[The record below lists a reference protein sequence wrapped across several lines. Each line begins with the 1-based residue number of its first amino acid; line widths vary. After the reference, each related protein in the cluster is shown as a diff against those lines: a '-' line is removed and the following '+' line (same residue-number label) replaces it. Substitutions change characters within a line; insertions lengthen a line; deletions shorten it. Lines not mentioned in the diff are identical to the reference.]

1 MRSAFACSNTTHC
14 FIMYIIHYLLLQ
26 VRGICLV
33 ISKRGLSFTY
43 FLTLY
48 CGQFSFLLLS
58 VYVGVLYKFCTFG
71 LKFFFSYREFFS
83 YFLFSVTG
91 ITPFVTAIVSL
102 GNGFL
107 KLFHPFFLRN
117 MTAKTKPFIYGYAL
131 KFVSNQSNWSHN
143 H

>member
-33 ISKRGLSFTY
+33 ISKQGLSFTY

-71 LKFFFSYREFFS
+71 LKFFFSFK
-83 YFLFSVTG
+83 G
-91 ITPFVTAIVSL
+91 L

>member
-33 ISKRGLSFTY
+33 ISKRRLSFTY

-71 LKFFFSYREFFS
+71 LKFFFSF
-83 YFLFSVTG
+83 
-91 ITPFVTAIVSL
+91 VSL

>member
-33 ISKRGLSFTY
+33 ISKQGLSFTY

-58 VYVGVLYKFCTFG
+58 VYVGVLHKFCTFG
-71 LKFFFSYREFFS
+71 LKFFFSYR
-83 YFLFSVTG
+83 YY
-91 ITPFVTAIVSL
+91 PCVTAIVSL

>member
-71 LKFFFSYREFFS
+71 LKFFFSYLFLQEF
-83 YFLFSVTG
+83 TG
-91 ITPFVTAIVSL
+91 ITAIVSL

>member
-26 VRGICLV
+26 VWGICLV

-71 LKFFFSYREFFS
+71 LKFFFSYFFFS
-83 YFLFSVTG
+83 YRNY
-91 ITPFVTAIVSL
+91 PFVTAIVSL

-131 KFVSNQSNWSHN
+131 KLVSD
-143 H
+143 

>member
-71 LKFFFSYREFFS
+71 LKFFFSYFF
-83 YFLFSVTG
+83 TG
-91 ITPFVTAIVSL
+91 ICYISYSVALFGDS
-102 GNGFL
+102 FL
-107 KLFHPFFLRN
+107 ELFHPSFFCN
-117 MTAKTKPFIYGYAL
+117 MATKPKPFIYGYAL
-131 KFVSNQSNWSHN
+131 KLISD
-143 H
+143 